1 MEYYVKDGM
10 KVFMDLI
17 RASKNVT
24 LTGCI
29 ARPLG
34 CWLLL
39 SLEFEDEIGLGKVE
53 RTGSMFSYQVDC
65 VLRRTPIIN

>member
-1 MEYYVKDGM
+1 MECIVKDCM

-34 CWLLL
+34 CWLFLA
-39 SLEFEDEIGLGKVE
+39 LEFKDEIGLGQVE
-53 RTGSMFSYQVDC
+53 GAGSMFSYQVYC
-65 VLRRTPIIN
+65 VLGRTPIIN

>member
-1 MEYYVKDGM
+1 MEYFVKDDM
-10 KVFMDLI
+10 NVFMDFI

-24 LTGCI
+24 LTSCI

-34 CWLLL
+34 CWLHLAL
-39 SLEFEDEIGLGKVE
+39 KFEDEIGLGKVE